1 MFNPKRCQNMKNIC
15 LPLLL
20 IIHISGCF
28 AQSNKET
35 EFNSHNDFWPY
46 NARYVAMQEDLY
58 KLSSE
63 QHGID
68 NRLSAIEEKA
78 VISNASLPQNNEVIT
93 HFDYSVSFT
102 NLVIGALSL
111 LITAIGVAFAFLA
124 FLGYQK
130 LSNLHEEVEEK
141 LGKKMLENLQKSTT
155 SAIDKAFNEKLS
167 DLQEFRDRLDTIESD
182 FKMQRNNKSTVGAEN
197 QVSRGATENS
207 FDGDTQ

>member
-1 MFNPKRCQNMKNIC
+1 MKNIC

-46 NARYVAMQEDLY
+46 NSRFVVVQEELY

-63 QHGID
+63 QDGIN
-68 NRLSAIEEKA
+68 NRLTAIEEKT
-78 VISNASLPQNNEVIT
+78 VSSTASPPPNNEVIT

-111 LITAIGVAFAFLA
+111 LITAIGVAFALLA

-130 LSNLHEEVEEK
+130 LSNLHDEVQEK
-141 LGKKMLENLQKSTT
+141 IEKKMLENLQKSTT
-155 SAIDKAFNEKLS
+155 TAIDKAFNEKLS
-167 DLQEFRDRLDTIESD
+167 DLQEFRDRLDKIESD
-182 FKMQRNNKSTVGAEN
+182 SRMQRNNKSTVGAEN
-197 QVSRGATENS
+197 QVSRGATENL
-207 FDGDTQ
+207 FDGDTK